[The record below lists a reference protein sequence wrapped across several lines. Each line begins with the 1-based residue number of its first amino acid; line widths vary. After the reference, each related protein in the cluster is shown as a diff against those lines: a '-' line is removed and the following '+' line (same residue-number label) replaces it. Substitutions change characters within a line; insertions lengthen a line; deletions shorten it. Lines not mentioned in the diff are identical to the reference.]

1 MALARPPG
9 TTSRGGARL
18 NPAIFREYDIRGVAE
33 RDFDAAFARTL
44 GLAFGTL
51 AYEAGKRRVS
61 VGRDCRLTSDR
72 YAAALTEGLVA
83 TGLTVVDLGICP
95 TPLMYF
101 SLFHWGL
108 EGGIQVTGSHNP
120 ADYNGFKVCLGQEA
134 LHGEQIQ
141 ELRRRVESGRVRSG
155 AGATESRPVVAPYQD
170 YLGQTL
176 GSLTRPVSVVVDAGN
191 GTAGPVAPLIYRRLG
206 ARVLELFCDMHG
218 RFPNHHPDPTVSD
231 NMRDLVRAVTE
242 SGAELGIA
250 FDGDADRIG
259 VVDALGRIV
268 WGDELLVIFG
278 RDVLARNP
286 GATIVSEVKCSQ
298 RLYDDLS
305 RHGGHTI
312 MWKAGHSLLKAK
324 MRETGA
330 LLGGEMSG
338 HIFFKERYFGYDDAI
353 YAGARLLEIVAR
365 TGKTVDQLLADLPPA
380 HTTPEIRVDCPD
392 ALKFKVAER
401 VRDHFRAAG
410 CDLIDVDGVRVRF
423 PQGWGL
429 LRASNT
435 QPVLV
440 MRFEAETPERLAE
453 YQRTVEQAVAAARKE
468 LGG

>member
-1 MALARPPG
+1 
-9 TTSRGGARL
+9 
-18 NPAIFREYDIRGVAE
+18 
-33 RDFDAAFARTL
+33 
-44 GLAFGTL
+44 
-51 AYEAGKRRVS
+51 
-61 VGRDCRLTSDR
+61 
-72 YAAALTEGLVA
+72 
-83 TGLTVVDLGICP
+83 GLTVVDLGICP

-155 AGATESRPVVAPYQD
+155 AGATESRPVVAP
-170 YLGQTL
+170 
-176 GSLTRPVSVVVDAGN
+176 R
-191 GTAGPVAPLIYRRLG
+191 
-206 ARVLELFCDMHG
+206 
-218 RFPNHHPDPTVSD
+218 
-231 NMRDLVRAVTE
+231 
-242 SGAELGIA
+242 
-250 FDGDADRIG
+250 
-259 VVDALGRIV
+259 GRIV
-268 WGDELLVIFG
+268 WGDELLVIYG

-338 HIFFKERYFGYDDAI
+338 HIFFKEKYFGYDDAI
-353 YAGARLLEIVAR
+353 YAGARLLDIVAR
-365 TGKTVDQLLADLPPA
+365 TGKRVDQLLADLPPS

-392 ALKFKVAER
+392 DLKFAVAER
-401 VRDHFRAAG
+401 VRDRFRAAG
-410 CDLIDVDGVRVRF
+410 REIIDVDGVRVRF
-423 PQGWGL
+423 PHGWGL
-429 LRASNT
+429 VRASNT

-440 MRFEAETPERLAE
+440 LRFEADTPEQLAE
-453 YQRTVEQAVAAARKE
+453 SRRVVAP
-468 LGG
+468 